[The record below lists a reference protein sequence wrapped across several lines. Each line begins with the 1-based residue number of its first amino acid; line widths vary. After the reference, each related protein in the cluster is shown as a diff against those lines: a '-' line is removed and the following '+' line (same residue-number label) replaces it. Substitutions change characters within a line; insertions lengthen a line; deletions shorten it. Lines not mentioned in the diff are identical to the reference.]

1 MNENDDEVD
10 WGEAERRG
18 RLSDKIAEFMKQM
31 KQKPYQPVR
40 LDKLQAGWRF
50 HVITFSDGHD
60 PMEFTLLDPTTSKVR
75 VTDNFYFVEPTECIL
90 VGSEDDLE
98 AGRPMHSGVIKHN
111 AKLVIEVNGRRV
123 EETGPDLRIMRFALL
138 FPEQDPFSPWTD

>member
-1 MNENDDEVD
+1 MNENDDELD
-10 WGEAERRG
+10 CDEAERRA
-18 RLSDKIAEFMKQM
+18 RLAEKIAEVMKQM
-31 KQKPYQPVR
+31 REKPYQPVR
-40 LDKLQAGWRF
+40 LDKLHTGWRF
-50 HVITFSDGHD
+50 DVTTFSDGHD
-60 PMEFTLLDPTTSKVR
+60 PMEFILLDPMTRKVR

-98 AGRPMHSGVIKHN
+98 AGRPMHPGVIKHN
-111 AKLVIEVNGRRV
+111 AKLVIEVNGWRV